1 MVDRTARNLKLKRP
15 VKRGMIDDIQA
26 GSDLLRHALHK
37 SLGRH
42 RGRRLRAIV
51 GLATGTTQI
60 ERQALYNTVREA
72 GIIHPHFVPATLS
85 AAVGSGL
92 AVEEPRGRLVI
103 DGGRGLNEIAV
114 LSLGG
119 ICVARSIRLGGDS
132 LDAAVQE
139 HLTSHYRFQIGRA
152 TAERFKLQL
161 SEMRR
166 AGASADSITIDRKS
180 VV

>member
-1 MVDRTARNLKLKRP
+1 
-15 VKRGMIDDIQA
+15 MIDDIQA

-72 GIIHPHFVPATLS
+72 GIIHPHFVPATLA

-92 AVEEPRGRLVI
+92 AVEEPRSEDRR
-103 DGGRGLNEIAV
+103 GGKD
-114 LSLGG
+114 
-119 ICVARSIRLGGDS
+119 CVRTCRSRWLP
-132 LDAAVQE
+132 
-139 HLTSHYRFQIGRA
+139 YP
-152 TAERFKLQL
+152 
-161 SEMRR
+161 
-166 AGASADSITIDRKS
+166 
-180 VV
+180 